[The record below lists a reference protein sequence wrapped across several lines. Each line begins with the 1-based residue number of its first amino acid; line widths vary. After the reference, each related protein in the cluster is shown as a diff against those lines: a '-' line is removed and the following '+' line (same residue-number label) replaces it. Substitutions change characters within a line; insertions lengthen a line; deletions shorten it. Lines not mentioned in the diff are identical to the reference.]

1 MIDKLQVDRASSF
14 ILERITEK
22 PIIGVILG
30 SGLGSFED
38 QLTPRE
44 TIPTLTI
51 PHYPTPTVQGHRGK
65 LIFGR
70 VRANGRASLPVSI
83 FSGRVHFYESADLDA
98 VVFPVHVASALGVK
112 YLLVTN
118 AAGGIGADLAAG
130 DLMMITDFINLSFLS
145 LHLNIEKD
153 RKIPFVQTAN
163 RQVLNEKLQVLVRSA
178 ASDSGIEL
186 HEGTYCWLRG
196 PSYETRAEI
205 EMLRRIG
212 VDAVGMSTVPEL
224 MAADELGIKVAGISL
239 ISNLATGITSEKLSH
254 DEVTEAGKRVKGK
267 FAGLLQEVL
276 LRIEA

>member
-1 MIDKLQVDRASSF
+1 MIDKLQVNRASSF
-14 ILERITEK
+14 ILERIREK

-38 QLTPRE
+38 QLTSRE

-51 PHYPTPTVQGHRGK
+51 PHFPTPTVQGHRGA

-70 VRANGRASLPVSI
+70 VHSNGRASLPVSV
-83 FSGRVHFYESADLDA
+83 FSGRVHFYESGDVDA
-98 VVFPVHVASALGVK
+98 VVFPVHIASALGVK

-118 AAGGIGADLAAG
+118 AAGGIGGNLAAG
-130 DLMMITDFINLSFLS
+130 DLMMITDFINMSFLS
-145 LHLNIEKD
+145 PHLNIEKD
-153 RKIPFVQTAN
+153 GRFPFIQTAN
-163 RQVLNEKLQVLVRSA
+163 HQVFNEKLQALVRAA
-178 ASDSGIEL
+178 ASHSGIEL

-254 DEVTEAGKRVKGK
+254 DEVTETGKLVKGK
-267 FAGLLQEVL
+267 FAGLLQEVI
-276 LRIEA
+276 LRIEG